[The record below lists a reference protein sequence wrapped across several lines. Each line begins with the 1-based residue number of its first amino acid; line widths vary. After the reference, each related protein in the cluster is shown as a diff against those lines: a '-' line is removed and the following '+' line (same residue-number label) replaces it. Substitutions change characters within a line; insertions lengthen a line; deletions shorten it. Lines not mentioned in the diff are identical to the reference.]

1 MNSPLLAIIKSFLR
15 LSYHYI
21 QVGKLFQGFNSP
33 SYNQDKTRLKP
44 KVSQFLDYLYLFFV
58 LRVLPSNYHL
68 FQFDTKPREL
78 FKEYM
83 DEPSSPSLRHKMYAK
98 LWDDAYSS
106 LVNDK
111 YVFHCICQHHHLP
124 VPKLYGVIRKG
135 TFIVADSGLPTIHKG
150 DEKKVVVKPARGMQG
165 KGIYFVNIQ
174 DISDLSGETCACALP
189 EGFREAFL
197 STDFVVQE
205 LIRQHPL
212 LDNINPHSL
221 NTIRI
226 ITLRTSVNKA
236 EVLAAM
242 LRTSSDESPVD
253 NFSTGGIVVGIDMDT
268 GNLNPAGFLKT
279 PYGTTVSSHPVTGT
293 QFSHVQIP
301 YWQEVKEVA
310 AKAQQEFYQL
320 KAIGWDFAITKD
332 GPVLIEGNIEWGTA
346 GIQAAT
352 GGLLIHRNREL
363 FARWGLRFYE

>member
-1 MNSPLLAIIKSFLR
+1 MLATLKYLLR
-15 LSYHYI
+15 LSYHYL
-21 QVGKLFQGFNSP
+21 QVGSLFRGFNSP
-33 SYNQDKTRLKP
+33 SYNQERTKLKP

-58 LRVLPSNYHL
+58 LRVLPNNYHL
-68 FQFDTKPREL
+68 FQFDTKPRVR
-78 FKEYM
+78 FREYM
-83 DEPSSPSLRHKMYAK
+83 DEPSSPSLRHKLYVH

-111 YVFHCICQHHHLP
+111 YVFHCMCQQHKLP

-135 TFIVADSGLPTIHKG
+135 NFVPADRELPAVQRGDDKKIVL
-150 DEKKVVVKPARGMQG
+150 KPVRGMQG

-189 EGFREAFL
+189 EGFREASL
-197 STDFVVQE
+197 NTDFVVQE
-205 LIRQHPL
+205 LIRQHPR
-212 LDNINPHSL
+212 LDEVNPHSL
-221 NTIRI
+221 NTVRI
-226 ITLRTSVNKA
+226 ITLLTSENKA

-268 GNLNPAGFLKT
+268 GNLSPAGFLKI
-279 PYGTTVSSHPVTGT
+279 PYGTTVTSHPVTGR
-293 QFSHVQIP
+293 QFSDFQIP
-301 YWQEVKEVA
+301 YWQDLKDVA
-310 AKAQQEFYQL
+310 AKAQQVFYQL
-320 KAIGWDFAITKD
+320 KAIGWDFAITQD

-352 GGLLIHRNREL
+352 GGLLSPKNRQL
-363 FARWGLRFYE
+363 FAQYGLRFYE